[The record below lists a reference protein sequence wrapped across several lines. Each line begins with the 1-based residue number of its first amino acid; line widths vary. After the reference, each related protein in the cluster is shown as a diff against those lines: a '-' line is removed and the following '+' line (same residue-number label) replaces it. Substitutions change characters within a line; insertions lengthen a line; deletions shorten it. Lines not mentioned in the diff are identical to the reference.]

1 MFCHDHAYE
10 LQPVLSEV
18 RTWVGEVQALMD
30 VVDRQIDA
38 IKSVHIK

>member
-18 RTWVGEVQALMD
+18 RTWLGEVQAVMD
-30 VVDRQIDA
+30 AIDWEIDA
-38 IKSVHIK
+38 IKVSR